1 MYRTDC
7 DTAHPVLLNR
17 LSKVNTNCGWPGRS
31 SFISGELK
39 GGEGYHIL
47 MSDWRAIMT
56 PPEGHPGQHV
66 YTFLIRI
73 LSTSLSSV
81 SIFSVCCYSS
91 ESISMAPTPTFSPC
105 PSSSPPPPK
114 YVTCSFMVPLFVL
127 SSVCVCLSK
136 DTFHL
141 SIGLLGYYT

>member
-17 LSKVNTNCGWPGRS
+17 LSKVNTSCGPAGRS

-47 MSDWRAIMT
+47 MFDWRAIMT
-56 PPEGHPGQHV
+56 PPEGHPGEHA

-73 LSTSLSSV
+73 LSTFLSSV
-81 SIFSVCCYSS
+81 SISSVCYYSS
-91 ESISMAPTPTFSPC
+91 VSISMPGTQVDH
-105 PSSSPPPPK
+105 
-114 YVTCSFMVPLFVL
+114 YLL
-127 SSVCVCLSK
+127 SDLTCLSEPIERL
-136 DTFHL
+136 T
-141 SIGLLGYYT
+141 